1 MRITLSI
8 LYLSLAAVVAAY
20 PQGKHWSETPD
31 ETIWRGRYGN
41 CDQGYFV
48 NLSPGVIRHG
58 SLPPSPN
65 HGILISAKNPGTTT
79 EVTFEETRLIAVND
93 TNEAMELAAEMTT
106 AVELSRVPGENAVPP
121 E

>member
-8 LYLSLAAVVAAY
+8 FYLNLAAVVAY

-41 CDQGYFV
+41 CDHGYFV
-48 NLSPGVIRHG
+48 NLSPGVIGLG

-79 EVTFEETRLIAVND
+79 EVTFEKAGLITVND
-93 TNEAMELAAEMTT
+93 TNDAMELAAEMTI
-106 AVELSRVPGENAVPP
+106 AVELSRVPGENAGPP